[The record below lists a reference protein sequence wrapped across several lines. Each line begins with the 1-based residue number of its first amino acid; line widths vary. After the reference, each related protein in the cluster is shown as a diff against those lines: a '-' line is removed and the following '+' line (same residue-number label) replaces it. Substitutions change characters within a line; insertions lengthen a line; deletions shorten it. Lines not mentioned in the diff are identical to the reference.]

1 MYLNFEL
8 LSNLKAFIYVL
19 SCETLK
25 MFWFIGSMFWNLPH
39 MEVECNI
46 VYVEYIVEIGKI
58 VHNVDACWKYICCLH
73 IVKYLLL
80 KGWDDR

>member
-1 MYLNFEL
+1 MLICDLVFKFYILLNL
-8 LSNLKAFIYVL
+8 RAFIYVL

-46 VYVEYIVEIGKI
+46 IYVEYIVEIGKGMR
-58 VHNVDACWKYICCLH
+58 NVDAC
-73 IVKYLLL
+73 
-80 KGWDDR
+80 